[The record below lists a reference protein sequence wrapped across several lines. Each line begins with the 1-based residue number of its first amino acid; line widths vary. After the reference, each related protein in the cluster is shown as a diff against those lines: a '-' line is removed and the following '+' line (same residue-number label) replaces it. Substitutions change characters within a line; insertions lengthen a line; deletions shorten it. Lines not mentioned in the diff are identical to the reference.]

1 MGLGWSNSGKGE
13 AFRILFTS
21 NTKEKK
27 NKTKQESNSL
37 ELYVSKRH
45 QLVISICKI
54 NAIEMLH
61 LRTASFQ
68 CPAMLL
74 QFVQQKFAL
83 PD

>member
-1 MGLGWSNSGKGE
+1 MIEFWKGGGIQNSLYFEYEG
-13 AFRILFTS
+13 
-21 NTKEKK
+21 KK